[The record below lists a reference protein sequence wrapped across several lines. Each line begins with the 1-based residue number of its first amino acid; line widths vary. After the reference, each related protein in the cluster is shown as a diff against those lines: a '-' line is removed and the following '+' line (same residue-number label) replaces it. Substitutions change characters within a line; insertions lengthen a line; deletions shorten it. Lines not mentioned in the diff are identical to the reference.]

1 MRGVDF
7 GEGMTVYTET
17 VIHGA
22 TTYQIAIIDVSEGV
36 RVTGRIE
43 GHRVAIGDAV
53 VELEARDG
61 VRYFSGLRP

>member
-1 MRGVDF
+1 LRGVDF

-22 TTYQIAIIDVSEGV
+22 PTYQIAIIDVSEGV

-43 GHRVAIGDAV
+43 GDRVAIGDAV